1 MKGTLRTFL
10 TSLSDIRDK
19 INLAI
24 EPVQAEL
31 SNTILDLKKT
41 KDILEI
47 EKSKTKVLQ
56 ERIIKLESYSRRE
69 SKLLLMH

>member
-41 KDILEI
+41 KDLLEI